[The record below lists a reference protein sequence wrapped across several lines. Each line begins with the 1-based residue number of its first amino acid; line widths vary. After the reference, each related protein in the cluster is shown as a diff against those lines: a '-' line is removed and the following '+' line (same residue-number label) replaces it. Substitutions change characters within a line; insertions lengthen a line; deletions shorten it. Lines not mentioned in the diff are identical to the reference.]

1 MKRFIAIGL
10 GGMAVLMFS
19 GSQVVFFSSV
29 DTELIQQSD
38 FIADWFVYRVMVYS
52 AILLIWPVS
61 VRFITSDEIVSGK
74 TEATERK
81 KRDERRKKD
90 QRFLISQ
97 WWKIALLLAV
107 FEVLIVRQM
116 GILTWSQITF

>member
-1 MKRFIAIGL
+1 MYLVHHRETGMKRFIAIGL

-29 DTELIQQSD
+29 DTEPIQQSD

-81 KRDERRKKD
+81 KRDEQEERPAFPD
-90 QRFLISQ
+90 
-97 WWKIALLLAV
+97 IAMVENCLVARCL
-107 FEVLIVRQM
+107 
-116 GILTWSQITF
+116 